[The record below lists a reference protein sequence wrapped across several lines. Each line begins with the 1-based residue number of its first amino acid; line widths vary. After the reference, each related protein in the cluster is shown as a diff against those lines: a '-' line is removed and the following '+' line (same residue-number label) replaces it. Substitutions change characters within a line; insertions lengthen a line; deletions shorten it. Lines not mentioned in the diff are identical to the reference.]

1 MPALRVDKSEC
12 STTFRVEGKLAGPV
26 VTELE
31 RCWRTAAGLGPRP
44 VRLDLCKVGEID
56 DAGKDLL
63 QRMFSKGV
71 EFVVAPH
78 AKTQRMV

>member
-1 MPALRVDKSEC
+1 MPALTVDKAEC
-12 STTFRVEGKLAGPV
+12 STTFRVEGKLAGPAV
-26 VTELE
+26 VELE
-31 RCWRTAAGLGPRP
+31 RCWRAAEGVRPGP

-78 AKTQRMV
+78 AKTQRVA